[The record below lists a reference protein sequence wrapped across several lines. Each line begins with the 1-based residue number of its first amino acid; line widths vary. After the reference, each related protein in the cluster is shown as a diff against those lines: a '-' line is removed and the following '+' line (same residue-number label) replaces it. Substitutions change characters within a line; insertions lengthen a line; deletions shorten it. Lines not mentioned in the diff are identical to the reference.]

1 MKNKEKIELALKNL
15 RDGKIIIVS
24 DDKNRENEADLI
36 CSAEFATKQNVNFMV
51 THGRGLICMPISQK
65 FADKFKLPPMTFE
78 NTDNHGTSFTVSIDH
93 IKTST
98 GISAGDRS
106 MTATEFVKNCAK
118 ASDFRRPGHMFPLIA
133 RPGGVL
139 QRAGHTEATV
149 DLCRLA
155 GLKECGLCCEI
166 MNDDGDMIKGEEL
179 ETFSK
184 TFDLVHIS
192 INDLSEY
199 RKTHEKL
206 IKKIEVLDMP
216 TKYGDFTL
224 HGYECETA
232 NEIHVALVMG
242 KVDDGNEI
250 LCRMH
255 SECITGDVFG
265 SKKCDCGEQ
274 FAASMDMIE
283 RAKKG
288 VLIYLRQEGRGI
300 GLKNKLLAYH
310 LQEKGLDTAQA
321 NLALGFEEDPRE
333 YFLGAQILK
342 DLGVERVKL
351 ITNNPKKVSDLKKYG
366 IEVSKRIPIIIKPNI
381 HNEFYLKTKKE
392 KMGHIL

>member
-1 MKNKEKIELALKNL
+1 MKNKEKMQLALKNL

-24 DDKNRENEADLI
+24 DDKNRENEGDLI
-36 CSAEFATKQNVNFMV
+36 CSAEFATKQNVNFMA

-65 FADKFKLPPMTFE
+65 FADKLKLAPMTFE
-78 NTDNHGTSFTVSIDH
+78 NTDNHNTAFTVSIDH

-106 MTATEFVKNCAK
+106 MTATEFVKK
-118 ASDFRRPGHMFPLIA
+118 SSQASDFRRPGHMFPLVA
-133 RPGGVL
+133 RSGGVL

-155 GLKECGLCCEI
+155 GLEECGLCCEM
-166 MNDDGDMIKGEEL
+166 MNDDGEMMQRSEL
-179 ETFSK
+179 EAFSK
-184 TFDLVHIS
+184 KFDLTYIS
-192 INDLSEY
+192 INDLAEY
-199 RKTHEKL
+199 RKAHEKL
-206 IKKIEVLDMP
+206 IKKIEAVDLP
-216 TKYGDFTL
+216 TKYGDFVL
-224 HGYECETA
+224 HGYAYEIA
-232 NEIHVALVMG
+232 NQSHVALVMG
-242 KVDDGNEI
+242 EVDDGGQI
-250 LCRMH
+250 LCRIH

-274 FAASMDMIE
+274 FLASMDMIKK
-283 RAKKG
+283 AKKG

-300 GLKNKLLAYH
+300 GLLNKLRAYH
-310 LQEKGLDTAQA
+310 LQEKGFDTAQA
-321 NLALGFEEDPRE
+321 NVALGFEEDPRE

-342 DLGVERVKL
+342 DLGVGSVKL
-351 ITNNPKKVSDLKKYG
+351 ITNNPKKVNDLKKYG
-366 IEVSKRIPIIIKPNI
+366 IEVSKRVPIRIKPNM